1 MKPIEKIE
9 EGGRKAL
16 AYNQATRMVVQGF
29 GDKDF
34 YQIGVILAANGHC
47 FEHMRYCVYGDTG
60 SGGIKVPPG

>member
-1 MKPIEKIE
+1 
-9 EGGRKAL
+9 
-16 AYNQATRMVVQGF
+16 MVVQGF

-60 SGGIKVPPG
+60 SGGIKVPLG